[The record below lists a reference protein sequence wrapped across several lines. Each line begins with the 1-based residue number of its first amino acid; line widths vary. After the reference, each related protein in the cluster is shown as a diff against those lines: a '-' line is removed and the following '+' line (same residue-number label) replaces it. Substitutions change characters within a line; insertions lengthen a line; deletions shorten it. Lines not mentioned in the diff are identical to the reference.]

1 MLLAVFLNDLE
12 VARLERRNDGLVEF
26 AFLDSYRQRRARPV
40 LSVYYLDK
48 LRGGSPP
55 SHRLPAFFANLLPE
69 PDGPLRRLITQAAGI
84 REQHDLRLLAHLGE
98 DLPGAVV
105 VRLVED
111 SDDGG
116 HSTPEPGTATSQ
128 AGNKLRFSL
137 AGVQLKFSMLRHG
150 KGLTL
155 PASGRG
161 GDWIVKLPDLEH
173 DRVPEN
179 EYAVMTWARESGID
193 VPEFDI
199 VTHAD
204 LTGLPD
210 RRFVRDG
217 ELCFAIRRFDRP
229 QAGPRV
235 HIEDFAQLNGRD
247 PGDKYDEYRPL
258 AGRLNYETL
267 ANQILTFCGESDL
280 RQFIRRVVFMVLS
293 GNADAHLKNWSLYY
307 PDGRTPRLSPAYD
320 LVATIGYPDT
330 SDVLALPFHG
340 SLAFEDVTV
349 PGFRRLASKLRR
361 DPEEMARWV
370 AEDVARVMDAWS
382 THSRQLPL
390 SLEVRYALE
399 QHHRRLRAAR
409 DGLLR

>member
-1 MLLAVFLNDLE
+1 MLLTVFLNDLE
-12 VARLERRNDGLVEF
+12 VARIERRDDGLIDFV
-26 AFLDSYRQRRARPV
+26 FLDSYRQRRARPV
-40 LSVYYLDK
+40 LSVHYLDK
-48 LRGGSPP
+48 LRGPSPP
-55 SHRLPAFFANLLPE
+55 THRLPAFFANLLPE

-84 REQHDLRLLAHLGE
+84 REQQDLRLLAHLGE
-98 DLPGAVV
+98 DLPGAVY

-111 SDDGG
+111 SDDVG
-116 HSTPEPGTATSQ
+116 HPHPELGATAPQ

-137 AGVQLKFSMLRHG
+137 AGVQLKFSVLRTG
-150 KGLTL
+150 KALTL

-204 LTGLPD
+204 LIGLPD

-229 QAGPRV
+229 PEGPRV
-235 HIEDFAQLNGRD
+235 HIEDFAQVNGRY
-247 PGDKYDEYRPL
+247 PADKYDEDRAL
-258 AGRLNYETL
+258 AARLNYETL
-267 ANQILTFCGESDL
+267 ANQILTFCGEADL
-280 RQFIRRVVFMVLS
+280 RQFIRRLVFMVLS

-320 LVATIGYPDT
+320 LVATIVYADT
-330 SDVLALPFHG
+330 SDELALPFHG
-340 SLAFEDVTV
+340 SLAFEEVTM

-361 DPEEMARWV
+361 DPDEMARWV
-370 AEDVARVMDAWS
+370 AEDVARIMDAWS
-382 THSRQLPL
+382 AQSRRFPL
-390 SLEVRYALE
+390 SFEMRYALD
-399 QHHRRLRAAR
+399 QHHRRLRAAP
-409 DGLLR
+409 DALLG